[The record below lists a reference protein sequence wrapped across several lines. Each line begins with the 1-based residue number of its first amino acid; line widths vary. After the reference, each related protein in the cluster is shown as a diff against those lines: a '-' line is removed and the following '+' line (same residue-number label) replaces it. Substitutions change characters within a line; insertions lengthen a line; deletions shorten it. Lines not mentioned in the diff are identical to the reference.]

1 MKKKII
7 FTGGN
12 GRFAKSFYKFKKNH
26 NITFLSTKELDILS
40 EKSIKKNLTKYKP
53 NIIIHNAGLSRP
65 MIEHEKN
72 ITKSI
77 KKNIIG
83 TCNIVNECSL
93 RNIKVIYFSTNYV
106 YKGDEGNYGEDDPLL
121 PVNNYAWSKL
131 GGECAVKMYKNSLIV
146 RLAISEKPFVHNKAF
161 TNIKSSFIYHDH
173 AAEIIMKLLNQKG
186 IINVGGKTQSI
197 YDFAKKTNKKVTS
210 IKLLKKNKISIPKN
224 SSMSTKKLKKILKK

>member
-1 MKKKII
+1 LKKKII

-12 GRFAKSFYKFKKNH
+12 GRFAKSFYKFKKKY
-26 NITFLSTKELDILS
+26 NITFLGSRELDISS
-40 EKSIKKNLTKYKP
+40 EKSIKKNLIKYKP
-53 NIIIHNAGLSRP
+53 NIVIHNAGLSRP

-72 ITKSI
+72 IIKSI

-106 YKGDEGNYGEDDPLL
+106 YKGDKGNYNENDPLL

-146 RLAISEKPFVHNKAF
+146 RLAISEKPFIHNQAF
-161 TNIKSSFIYHDH
+161 ANVQSSFIYHDE
-173 AAEIIMKLLNQKG
+173 AAEIIMKLINQKG
-186 IINVGGKTQSI
+186 IINIGGKTQSI
-197 YDFAKKTNKKVTS
+197 YNFAKKTNKKVIS
-210 IKLLKKNKISIPKN
+210 KNLSKKDKISIPKN
-224 SSMSTKKLKKILKK
+224 SSMSVKKLKKFLKR